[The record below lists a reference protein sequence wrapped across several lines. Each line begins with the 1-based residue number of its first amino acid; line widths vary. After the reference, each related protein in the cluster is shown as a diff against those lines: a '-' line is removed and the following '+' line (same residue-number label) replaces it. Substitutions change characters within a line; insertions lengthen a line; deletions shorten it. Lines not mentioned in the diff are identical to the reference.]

1 MNEVKYFEVES
12 GHAAEV
18 LINQFSN
25 KEKVFATQ
33 LIPIVK
39 DGNTIGIGVFVWFNK
54 ESNES
59 EFNSNIIGDYEQA
72 KIDKITRQE
81 SNAKKPVKMASQK
94 QLDYMV
100 NNHNIYKGVL
110 TLDSMENKETSPLE
124 YLITL
129 IKETRIVTPKDIDI
143 IDFVIK
149 NPSTSILKISQA
161 LNMDYKNMYQRIEV
175 LISKQVLIENNKSS
189 ESENQKGKA
198 RLISISPDYV
208 NLLEDSFSRILEV
221 LKKKIKSNSTN
232 SKLTGEGAE
241 SP

>member
-100 NNHNIYKGVL
+100 KLGYKGSL
-110 TLDSMENKETSPLE
+110 ENITAKNAFNIIQGFTKE
-124 YLITL
+124 
-129 IKETRIVTPKDIDI
+129 KR
-143 IDFVIK
+143 
-149 NPSTSILKISQA
+149 
-161 LNMDYKNMYQRIEV
+161 
-175 LISKQVLIENNKSS
+175 
-189 ESENQKGKA
+189 
-198 RLISISPDYV
+198 
-208 NLLEDSFSRILEV
+208 
-221 LKKKIKSNSTN
+221 
-232 SKLTGEGAE
+232 
-241 SP
+241 